1 MATATQRATA
11 ILEALAD
18 GNLSAA
24 ERRDVAE
31 GFTNTAGAG
40 GNPESLYDLFL
51 QTLGRTIRQRVAYN
65 GEKTKRSEARE
76 MIKAAGKAAEDKVPG
91 GIPRNVNGNRN

>member
-18 GNLSAA
+18 GTLNAA

-31 GFTNTAGAG
+31 GFTNTVGAG
-40 GNPESLYDLFL
+40 GSPEALYDLFL
-51 QTLGRTIRQRVAYN
+51 RALGRMVRQRVAYN
-65 GEKTKRSEARE
+65 GEKNKRAEVAGL
-76 MIKAAGKAAEDKVPG
+76 IKAAGKAAEDKVPG
-91 GIPRNVNGNRN
+91 GIPRNVHGNGN